1 MAVDMKY
8 PVVKARPYNLLVVEL
23 RELKGRNAERPHLY
37 VALTS
42 SEIEIAFSRLL
53 DGKGPNWL
61 LGKVERLRQ
70 DLVPSYGGTN
80 KRDVAEKR
88 LERLKTA
95 LSRQGYG
102 INGDSSVWVVYVLD
116 IDPDIEP
123 KILNR
128 GSKEKVIYVGQ
139 TSTTRELRTE
149 QHAGRLLSKSGKHI
163 GSPKTKGRNPTLNFK
178 LTPTKEMYTKEDAVA
193 FETLTHKRL
202 EGKGYRVLGDVQK
215 DPNT

>member
-1 MAVDMKY
+1 MDDEKTS
-8 PVVKARPYNLLVVEL
+8 PFNLLVVEL
-23 RELKGRNAERPHLY
+23 GELKGRSAEKPHLY
-37 VALTS
+37 VTLTS
-42 SEIEIAFSRLL
+42 SEIETAYSRLL

-61 LGKVERLRQ
+61 RGKVEHLRH
-70 DLVPSYGGTN
+70 DLLPNYGVTN

-88 LERLKTA
+88 LERLKTD

-102 INGDSSVWVVYVLD
+102 VNGDSTVWVVYVLD

-123 KILNR
+123 RILNR
-128 GSKEKVIYVGQ
+128 GSKQKVIYVGQ

-163 GSPKTKGRNPTLNFK
+163 GSPKTKGRNPTLNLK

-202 EGKGYRVLGDVQK
+202 EDKGYRVLGDVQK